1 MLVGGSRETEDG
13 RSGSYPYLPFN
24 VYQKDR
30 GTRGMVKLLMSWDIR
45 PGQESEYFE
54 FIVREFAPGIMRL
67 GIQPTEAWYTVYGDG
82 PQILTGGVAED
93 LQTMQQILAGDEWKE
108 LQDKLMGYVTD
119 YRQKIVAATG
129 RFQLM

>member
-1 MLVGGSRETEDG
+1 
-13 RSGSYPYLPFN
+13 
-24 VYQKDR
+24 
-30 GTRGMVKLLMSWDIR
+30 MVKLLMSWDIR

-119 YRQKIVAATG
+119 YRQKIVAASG

>member
-1 MLVGGSRETEDG
+1 
-13 RSGSYPYLPFN
+13 
-24 VYQKDR
+24 
-30 GTRGMVKLLMSWDIR
+30 MVKLLMTWDIR

-93 LQTMQQILAGDEWKE
+93 LHTMQQILAGDEWKE
-108 LQDKLMGYVTD
+108 LLDKLMGYVTD
-119 YRQKIVAATG
+119 FRQKIVAATG

>member
-54 FIVREFAPGIMRL
+54 L
-67 GIQPTEAWYTVYGDG
+67 
-82 PQILTGGVAED
+82 
-93 LQTMQQILAGDEWKE
+93 
-108 LQDKLMGYVTD
+108 
-119 YRQKIVAATG
+119 
-129 RFQLM
+129 

>member
-1 MLVGGSRETEDG
+1 
-13 RSGSYPYLPFN
+13 
-24 VYQKDR
+24 
-30 GTRGMVKLLMSWDIR
+30 MVKLLMSWDIR

-54 FIVREFAPGIMRL
+54 FVVREFAPGIMRL

-119 YRQKIVAATG
+119 YRQKIVVATG